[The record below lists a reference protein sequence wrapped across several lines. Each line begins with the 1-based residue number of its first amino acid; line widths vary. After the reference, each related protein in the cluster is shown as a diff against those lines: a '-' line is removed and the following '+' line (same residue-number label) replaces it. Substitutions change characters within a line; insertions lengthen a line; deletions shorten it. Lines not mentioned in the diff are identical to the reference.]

1 MKSTT
6 KRPLYL
12 LDSYAIIYRSYFAFI
27 SRPLR
32 DPQGR
37 NVSAVYG
44 FFRFLFSLFD
54 AQNPGAF
61 AAVFD
66 STGKTFRHKMYPEY
80 KANRQKT
87 PEDLHAEVPM
97 VEELLDLL
105 KVPRIRCE
113 GYEADDVMATLA
125 ERCRVEGRECWIV
138 TGDKDLLQLV
148 GGPVRALRP
157 NSNFAFEPRGVDEVK
172 AEWGVLPGQILDYLS
187 LTGDASDNVPG
198 VPGIGDKTALKLLA
212 EFETLDNI
220 YKKIDEVKPDS
231 LRKKLEAGRESADLS
246 KKLITLVTDAPLD
259 CGKHEDFYIDG
270 LDRKAADPYFIREGM
285 KSLASPG
292 ADLGELFAAP
302 ATGSGHGRSA
312 AGSGAADGGQG
323 CSAAVAGGTGEAAS
337 PAPGA
342 AAPDAGGANA
352 GSAPSFAPRPA
363 PASLLGP
370 GSYTTVS
377 DPAELARW
385 VDACIDAGV
394 FAFDCETDSL
404 DELAAHPVGFS
415 LSYEAKKA
423 CYVPLAAPLG
433 DDVMPEKA
441 ARKELC
447 RLFGSKK
454 TLLVGQNVKYDYS
467 VMGRYAAPME
477 NPLYDT
483 MIASWMLNA
492 EEGTYGLEA
501 LAERR
506 LNYHGIEYKEAVPK
520 GGSLADVPSDKAT
533 AYAAEDADLT
543 LRLYLLTKPE
553 LEEARLFKLFDEI
566 EMPLIPILAGMEAAG
581 IHVEVPELRA
591 YGMEL
596 DLRLKALEKQIYELV
611 GHDFNI
617 ASTKQLQEVLF
628 VERRLPAGKKTK
640 TGYSTD
646 TSVLEELAALDPVP
660 DLILKSRT
668 LAKLKS
674 TYVDALIELAAKN
687 PRIHTHFMQTGT
699 ATGRLSSR
707 DPNLQNIPIREEEG
721 RRIREAFTAEK
732 GRLLVSADYSQIEL
746 VVLAH
751 LSGDPGLSKAFREG
765 VDVHRR
771 TASLLFKVDEEAV
784 TPEQRRTAKTINF
797 GVIYGMSAF
806 RLANELKI
814 PRGEAKK
821 FIDAYF
827 ETYSGVQT
835 FITKTVAETE
845 KTGYATTIL
854 GRRRPILLINSR
866 NKTEKMGAE
875 RVAVNTPIQGSAA
888 DIVKLAMI
896 HVDAALKKEVPEAK
910 LLLQVH
916 DELIVEVP
924 EKKADRAAA
933 VMKREMENAVKLSVP
948 LKVSVEKAASWGD
961 IH

>member
-1 MKSTT
+1 MKSNP

-12 LDSYAIIYRSYFAFI
+12 LDSYAIIYRSYFAFM

-54 AQNPGAF
+54 SRNPGAF

-66 STGKTFRHKMYPEY
+66 SVGKTFRHEMYHEY

-87 PEDLHAEVPM
+87 PDDLHAEVPM

-125 ERCRVEGRECWIV
+125 ERCRAENRECWIV

-148 GGPVRALRP
+148 GGPVKALKP
-157 NSNFAFEPRGVDEVK
+157 NSNFAFEPRGVDDVK
-172 AEWGVLPGQILDYLS
+172 AEWGVMPGQILDYLS

-198 VPGIGDKTALKLLA
+198 VPGVGDKTALKLLS
-212 EFETLDNI
+212 EFGSLDTI
-220 YKKIDEVKPDS
+220 YDRIAEVKPES
-231 LRKKLEAGRESADLS
+231 LRKKLEAGRESAVLS
-246 KKLITLVTDAPLD
+246 KKLITLVTDAPLS
-259 CGKHEDFYIDG
+259 CGGLEDFDIDG
-270 LDRKAADPYFIREGM
+270 LDRTAADPYFIKEGM

-292 ADLGELFAAP
+292 ADLGELFGSQAGSAG
-302 ATGSGHGRSA
+302 TGSQHSA
-312 AGSGAADGGQG
+312 AA
-323 CSAAVAGGTGEAAS
+323 AAVPETAISTAAASDRVLDAAAAGGT
-337 PAPGA
+337 
-342 AAPDAGGANA
+342 AGGPVNV
-352 GSAPSFAPRPA
+352 FAPRPA
-363 PASLLGP
+363 PAELLGE
-370 GSYTTVS
+370 GSCITVNDAAVLS
-377 DPAELARW
+377 QW
-385 VDACIDAGV
+385 VDACIKAGT

-404 DELAAHPVGFS
+404 DELAAVPVGFS
-415 LSYEAKKA
+415 LSYQPKKA
-423 CYVPLAAPLG
+423 CYVPLRAPEG
-433 DDVMPEKA
+433 EAVVPEKA
-441 ARKELC
+441 AVRELS
-447 RLFGSKK
+447 RLFGAKD
-454 TLLVGQNVKYDYS
+454 TVLVGQNVKYDYE
-467 VMGRYAAPME
+467 VMGRYASPMK
-477 NPLYDT
+477 NRLYDT
-483 MIASWMLNA
+483 MVASWMLNA
-492 EEGTYGLEA
+492 EEGSYGLEA

-506 LNYHGIEYKEAVPK
+506 LNYHGIEYEEAAPK
-520 GGSLADVPSDKAT
+520 DGCLADVPVEKAT
-533 AYAAEDADLT
+533 RYAAEDADLT
-543 LRLYLLTKPE
+543 YRLYALTKPE
-553 LEEARLFKLFDEI
+553 LEEAGLYKLFDEI
-566 EMPLIPILAGMEAAG
+566 EMPLIPILAEMEEAG
-581 IHVEVPELRA
+581 IHVEASELKA
-591 YGMEL
+591 YGLEL

-611 GHDFNI
+611 GHEFNI

-628 VERRLPAGKKTK
+628 VERKLPAGKKTK
-640 TGYSTD
+640 TGFSTD
-646 TSVLEELAALDPVP
+646 TTVLEELAALDPVP

-732 GRLLVSADYSQIEL
+732 GNLLVSADYSQIEL

-751 LSGDPGLSKAFREG
+751 LSGDPGLSRAFNEG

-771 TASLLFKVDEEAV
+771 TASLLFKVAEEAV

-806 RLANELKI
+806 RLANDLKI

-827 ETYSGVQT
+827 ATYSGVQS
-835 FITKTVAETE
+835 FITKTIAQTE
-845 KTGYATTIL
+845 KTGYAETIL

-896 HVDAALKKEVPEAK
+896 HVAAALAKEVPDARI
-910 LLLQVH
+910 LLQVH

-924 EKKADRAAA
+924 EKKADKAAA